1 MKLPAFLQP
10 RILKQAFKA
19 VTSKL
24 FTTTFPFEPY
34 EPQDS
39 FRGRP
44 RFDENGCIG
53 CGACA
58 QVCPP
63 KCIDVIDDIDSSS
76 PKRRLVQ
83 HLDAC
88 IWCGQCARYC
98 PTGGGIKMSHEY
110 DCVGFAPKD
119 FEESVEKELLLC
131 EVCGEVLGPTDQLR
145 WLRSRLGPAAFA
157 NPTLMMTA
165 NLDIGLVGPGVRS
178 QDGSVQRGDRL
189 TIHCPKCRRKTA
201 GTA

>member
-1 MKLPAFLQP
+1 MRLPSFLQP

-19 VTSKL
+19 VVSKP
-24 FTTTFPFEPY
+24 FTTKFPYEPF

-44 RFDENGCIG
+44 RFDESGCIG

-63 KCIDVIDDIDSSS
+63 KCIDVIDDLDSSP

-98 PTGGGIKMSHEY
+98 PTGVGIQMSHEY
-110 DCVGFAPKD
+110 DCVGFTPED
-119 FEESVEKELLLC
+119 FEERVEKELLLC

-145 WLRSRLGPAAFA
+145 WLKSRLGPVAYA
-157 NPTLMMTA
+157 NPTLMMLS
-165 NLDIGLVGPGVRS
+165 NRDIGLVDQGVKS
-178 QDGSVQRGDRL
+178 TDDDAQRGDRL
-189 TIHCPKCRRKTA
+189 AIHCPKCRRKTA
-201 GTA
+201 LAA